1 MYVIIPIQWDL
12 QQYLLINFSCVIC
25 FYQIQIMCC
34 TYLYQLL
41 LNMNKTPKSHQIS
54 QLMAL
59 HNNPNCERKLIANA
73 RGIFVAVILILYLL
87 ACTALNFTFSSIWT
101 SSSFSEP
108 LYLIFIIT
116 GYRPSNFGGKLILE
130 MDIVTFIAYHL
141 MCLIFLYVPIRAL
154 CQKTF
159 VAGKPSK
166 AKMWPFIIAFILRIS
181 SESLL
186 IIQSTNLSVGW
197 VICRI
202 FLTLLFASFL
212 FSIYTTDDDNLN
224 FTTGLVNMKPWTFE
238 KKMKGGIL
246 LK

>member
-25 FYQIQIMCC
+25 FYQIQIMCCAVHVLENNFSYKSEAVPC

-116 GYRPSNFGGKLILE
+116 GYRPSNFGGKLI
-130 MDIVTFIAYHL
+130 
-141 MCLIFLYVPIRAL
+141 
-154 CQKTF
+154 
-159 VAGKPSK
+159 G
-166 AKMWPFIIAFILRIS
+166 
-181 SESLL
+181 
-186 IIQSTNLSVGW
+186 
-197 VICRI
+197 
-202 FLTLLFASFL
+202 
-212 FSIYTTDDDNLN
+212 
-224 FTTGLVNMKPWTFE
+224 
-238 KKMKGGIL
+238 
-246 LK
+246 